1 MSTQITRRSLI
12 RRSAALVTATVVSPR
27 LVRAAE
33 NFQQQQQPQQEPKV
47 VFIPA
52 GSGKKGRISRTDVEF
67 KLDKSQTSG
76 SFGSLELTIPPGS
89 LGAPPHFH
97 KTFDET
103 CIVLEGEVT
112 IMVEDEIYK
121 VSKGGWHLRPR
132 GKVHTFWNAGPDT
145 AKVIEICSP
154 GGHEAY
160 MEELAKGFEN
170 GKQPDQG
177 YLKML
182 SEKYDIVFRF
192 DKLGEIIKKY
202 GVAL

>member
-1 MSTQITRRSLI
+1 MPKHITRRALLQH
-12 RRSAALVTATVVSPR
+12 SATILTAGVMSPALFAGPLQTD
-27 LVRAAE
+27 
-33 NFQQQQQPQQEPKV
+33 QEDPAV

-52 GSGKKGRISRTDVEF
+52 GSGKKGKISKTDVEF

-76 SFGSLELTIPPGS
+76 SFGSLEMTVPPGS

-103 CIVLEGEVT
+103 CIVLEGEIT
-112 IMVEDEIYK
+112 IMVGDEIFK

-132 GKVHTFWNAGPDT
+132 GKVHTFWNSGPAN

-160 MEELAKGFEN
+160 MAELATSFEN
-170 GKQPDQG
+170 GNHPDQAF
-177 YLKML
+177 LKSL
-182 SEKYDIVFRF
+182 SEKYDIIFRY
-192 DKLGEIIKKY
+192 DLLGDIIKKY
-202 GVAL
+202 GVSL